1 MCENKIV
8 ILKRWIYILLLHI
21 YKNKLEMDH
30 ISKHTK
36 LSYISTRRKFGWI
49 PLWSECR
56 EAITQN
62 TKSTKCKKQTKKN
75 QCLTAKKKY
84 SPLFNDKKYHK

>member
-1 MCENKIV
+1 MCENKIT
-8 ILKRWIYILLLHI
+8 ILNRWIYILLLHI

-56 EAITQN
+56 EAITPN
-62 TKSTKCKKQTKKN
+62 TKSIKCKKQNKKIN
-75 QCLTAKKKY
+75 VWLQKKKY

>member
-1 MCENKIV
+1 MCENKTA

-36 LSYISTRRKFGWI
+36 LSHISTKRKFGWI
-49 PLWSECR
+49 PLWSECG

-62 TKSTKCKKQTKKN
+62 TKSTKCQKQKKINVWLQ
-75 QCLTAKKKY
+75 KKKY
-84 SPLFNDKKYHK
+84 TPHFLMTKIP

>member
-1 MCENKIV
+1 MCENKIA

-21 YKNKLEMDH
+21 YKHKLEMDH

-36 LSYISTRRKFGWI
+36 LGYISTRRKYGWI
-49 PLWSECR
+49 PLWSECG

-62 TKSTKCKKQTKKN
+62 TKSTKCQKQIINLWLQKIYILPT
-75 QCLTAKKKY
+75 
-84 SPLFNDKKYHK
+84 FNDKKYHK

>member
-1 MCENKIV
+1 MCENKTA

-36 LSYISTRRKFGWI
+36 LSHISTKRKFGWI
-49 PLWSECR
+49 PLWSECG

-62 TKSTKCKKQTKKN
+62 TKSTKCQKQKN
-75 QCLTAKKKY
+75 QCLTAKKNIL
-84 SPLFNDKKYHK
+84 PTF